1 MLPNSEHHTN
11 FLELRRGAPT
21 MQVGRGTSMAEV
33 GPERIETLAM
43 EPMRPDTVRVARV
56 ANKEDPWPNS
66 GPLPYFAAAGLVI
79 LLLGVSLAVARRAG
93 VPVSALEV
101 SQIAVGV
108 MGLGVAAWAI
118 VRAVK
123 RSRARKAAG
132 PEEHSDPTVRL
143 QAIGDPKQIEDLL
156 REVANVSFEPV
167 VMRCVYALS
176 RGERTPDG
184 KVAVRRGLKRGRVKT
199 SQLVPTR
206 SRVALGVCA
215 ATGVLTLM
223 AFHVL
228 FMDGKFNVNY
238 FEVIAAMVVSAGVA
252 AFVCPT
258 YVRVAPGVLDV
269 FHFGILGT
277 GEPEVVRYDLRKA
290 KVHVHV
296 PNKFVRIEFPDRPD
310 HLTLYLDLRRLL
322 GGVGPK
328 GRAFLLAAMSTHP
341 TPPMPADRLE

>member
-1 MLPNSEHHTN
+1 MTEP
-11 FLELRRGAPT
+11 
-21 MQVGRGTSMAEV
+21 

-43 EPMRPDTVRVARV
+43 EPMRPDTVSVARV
-56 ANKEDPWPNS
+56 ATKEDPWPSS

-79 LLLGVSLAVARRAG
+79 LLLGASLAVARRAG
-93 VPVSALEV
+93 VAVSAFEV

-108 MGLGVAAWAI
+108 MGLGVGVWAI
-118 VRAVK
+118 GRAVK
-123 RSRARKAAG
+123 RSRAKKAAG

-143 QAIGDPKQIEDLL
+143 QVIGDAGQIEELL

-176 RGERTPDG
+176 RGERTPEG
-184 KVAVRRGLKRGRVKT
+184 KVAVRSGLKRGRVRT

-215 ATGVLTLM
+215 ATGVLILTAMHL
-223 AFHVL
+223 L
-228 FMDGKFNVNY
+228 FLDGKFNMNY
-238 FEVIAAMVVSAGVA
+238 FEVIAAMVVGAGVA

-258 YVRVAPGVLDV
+258 YVRLAPGVLDI
-269 FHFGILGT
+269 FHFGILGS
-277 GEPEVVRYDLRKA
+277 GEPEVTRYDLRKA
-290 KVHVHV
+290 RVHVHV
-296 PNKFVRIEFPDRPD
+296 PNQFVRIEFPDRPD
-310 HLTLYLDLRRLL
+310 RLTLYLDMRRLL
-322 GGVGPK
+322 GGTRPK